1 MIEQK
6 RFIDDNEGIKVEQF
20 FQDVIERY
28 ELRKLFA
35 SIELRYRGVNY
46 GLYSANHIT
55 DDKIVQLVVENKLVA
70 MAFLRRDDFNYTE
83 VSFVVLEDA
92 IQKCKDLLK
101 QPSRFNP

>member
-55 DDKIVQLVVENKLVA
+55 DDKIVQLVVENRLVA

-83 VSFVVLEDA
+83 VSFIVLEDA
-92 IQKCKDLLK
+92 IQKCKDFLK